1 MRKILTAALIFF
13 LLSSISEAQTYKG
26 CYPDSA
32 TRALPNELIPSGA
45 TVESCLAAGQAYAFV
60 GLQYGGACFAGNM
73 PGATTAPETSCNMP
87 CTANTKE
94 KCGGPWFNSV
104 YAVGEISSVKGAGTL
119 TCTTTGGSAT
129 CTGHDTQ
136 ALGLCPVA
144 PAVGSACVKGDS
156 CFSINETSPG
166 SSTFFLCGSK
176 SRWWKAGP
184 FTAIPN

>member
-1 MRKILTAALIFF
+1 MRKILTTALIFI

-45 TVESCLAAGQAYAFV
+45 TVESCVAAAKAYAFAGV
-60 GLQYGGACFAGNM
+60 QYGGECWAGNS
-73 PGATTAPETSCNMP
+73 PGATTAAETSCNMP

-94 KCGGPWFNSV
+94 KCGGTWFNSV
-104 YAVGEISSVKGAGTL
+104 YAVGELSSIKGAGTL
-119 TCTTTGGSAT
+119 TCTTTGGNAT

-144 PAVGSACVKGDS
+144 PAVGAACVPGDS
-156 CFSINETSPG
+156 CFSDPSAPG
-166 SSTFFLCGSK
+166 GTAFFLCGGAK
-176 SRWWKAGP
+176 KWWKSGP